1 LKTRFSL
8 KAATEDIHRAL
19 DDRLSRLNLARAEDY
34 RQFLHVQA
42 RTVPPIEAA
51 LAAGG
56 FGELVEG
63 WSTARRTE
71 ALESDLSALGDQM
84 PCPAEMPKLG
94 NIAELLGTA
103 YVREGS
109 RLGGRV
115 LKSRVGEGLP
125 ASFLSA
131 DDSLGAWPAV
141 VSAMDEHLHSEQ
153 LIGEAED
160 AARRCFAVFLRV
172 AGEAGI

>member
-1 LKTRFSL
+1 MKTRFSL
-8 KAATEDIHRAL
+8 KAATEDVHRAL

-56 FGELVEG
+56 FGEVVEG
-63 WSTARRTE
+63 WSKARRTE

-94 NIAELLGTA
+94 NIAE
-103 YVREGS
+103 
-109 RLGGRV
+109 
-115 LKSRVGEGLP
+115 
-125 ASFLSA
+125 ASI
-131 DDSLGAWPAV
+131 
-141 VSAMDEHLHSEQ
+141 Q
-153 LIGEAED
+153 QIGEKIAER
-160 AARRCFAVFLRV
+160 AQPFETLPEFHNLYVGRSA
-172 AGEAGI
+172 